1 MVGKGYTYK
10 QKNTALLLGTPLFL
24 LLAYLLS
31 ISNTLEQWKQGEQ
44 LQEQLSQAE
53 GAPQKIALLEQKLAY
68 WDKLAA
74 SAGDSSMNIQKEL
87 FTNVSR
93 ACNAQKATLRALS
106 YVGTE
111 EKEGHLVDTYQVEME
126 GPFKNLLQA
135 VHALEEGGGKGVI
148 SSLEFVKEK
157 NRYTKK
163 DYLLAKLYIQ
173 SIQ

>member
-10 QKNTALLLGTPLFL
+10 QKNKALLLGSPLFL
-24 LLAYLLS
+24 LLVYLLS
-31 ISNTLEQWKQGEQ
+31 VGNTLEQWRQGVQ
-44 LQEQLSQAE
+44 LKEQLSQAE
-53 GAPQKIALLEQKLAY
+53 GAPQKILVLEQKLAY

-74 SAGDSSMNIQKEL
+74 SAGDSSANIQKEL

-93 ACNAQKATLRALS
+93 ACNAQKVTLRALN
-106 YVGTE
+106 YMGTE
-111 EKEGHLVDTYQVEME
+111 EKEGHLVDTYQLEME
-126 GPFKNLLQA
+126 GFFQSLVQA
-135 VHALEEGGGKGVI
+135 VHTLEEEGGKGVI

-163 DYLLAKLYIQ
+163 EYLLAKLYIQ